1 MKVITTIKELQE
13 LIKNEKSQQNT
24 IGFVPTMGF
33 LHEGHRAL
41 LKRLDRKM
49 I

>member
-1 MKVITTIKELQE
+1 MKVVNTITELQE
-13 LIKNEKSQQNT
+13 LIKHEKSQNHS

-41 LKRLDRKM
+41 LTRARQGE
-49 I
+49 